1 MRYFSYID
9 GELCAENVP
18 MREIA
23 EKAGT
28 PVYVYSK
35 ETLTRHFQ
43 VLKDCLDGPN
53 ARIAF
58 AIKANSNRAV
68 INTLANLGAGAD
80 TVSEGEI
87 RRALNAGISA
97 DKIVFSGVGKTKNEL
112 EFALKSGI
120 YQINVESAQELETL
134 NEIATSL
141 NIVQKVVLR
150 VNPDVAAGGHEKIST
165 GYASSK
171 FGISSNLCHQLFERA
186 KEYSGVKIVGLA
198 VHIGSQIT
206 QIEPFESAYKVLAQM
221 VHDLRAKGF
230 QIERLDL
237 GGGLAAVYNDEIEGP
252 DLQKYGQMV
261 RDTIGPLNVEIA
273 IEPGRLICAN
283 AGVLLTRA
291 IVTKENGGRD
301 FVVLDAAMNDLMRP
315 ALYEAYHQMLPVNEP
330 IANPNLMPTTI
341 VGPICETGDTFTKD
355 RPVEP
360 INPNDLVAFMSAGAY
375 GFSMASNYNS
385 RPLAAEVMVSGDK
398 WAIVR
403 PRQTY
408 DEMFSQEILPNFQL

>member
-1 MRYFSYID
+1 MRFFSYIN

-23 EKAGT
+23 QEVGT

-35 ETLTRHFQ
+35 ATLERHFN
-43 VLKDCLDGPN
+43 VLKECLEGLN

-58 AIKANSNRAV
+58 AVKANSNRAV
-68 INTLANLGAGAD
+68 INTLGQLGAGAD

-97 DKIVFSGVGKTKNEL
+97 DKIVFSGVGKTRTEL
-112 EFALKSGI
+112 EFAVKTGI
-120 YQINVESAQELETL
+120 YQINIESPQELETL
-134 NEIATSL
+134 NEVATDL
-141 NIVQKVVLR
+141 GRVQNVVLR
-150 VNPDVAAGGHEKIST
+150 INPDVAAGGHEKIST
-165 GYASSK
+165 GYAASK
-171 FGISSNLCHQLFERA
+171 FGISIGRGFELYEFA
-186 KEYSGVKIVGLA
+186 KEMTGVKIVGLA
-198 VHIGSQIT
+198 VHIGSQIS
-206 QIEPFESAYKVLAQM
+206 QIEPFERAYKVLAQM
-221 VHDLRAKGF
+221 AIDLRSKGF
-230 QIERLDL
+230 VVERLDL
-237 GGGLAAVYNDEIEGP
+237 GGGLAAVYNEEIEGP

-261 RDTIGPLNVEIA
+261 RDIIGPLGVEIA

-283 AGVLLTRA
+283 AGALLTRA

-315 ALYEAYHQMLPVNEP
+315 ALYEAYHQMLSVKEP
-330 IANPNLMPTTI
+330 LLNQNQMPTTI
-341 VGPICETGDTFTKD
+341 VGPICETGDTFSKD
-355 RPVEP
+355 RLIEP

-385 RPLAAEVMVSGDK
+385 RPLAAEVMVCGDK
-398 WAIVR
+398 WAIIR

-408 DEMFSQEILPNFQL
+408 DEMYGKEIIPNF

>member
-1 MRYFSYID
+1 MRFFSYIN
-9 GELCAENVP
+9 GELYAESVP

-23 EKAGT
+23 NSVGT
-28 PVYVYSK
+28 PVYIYSK
-35 ETLTRHFQ
+35 ATLERHFE
-43 VLKDCLDGPN
+43 VLRDCLKGVN

-58 AIKANSNRAV
+58 AVKANSNRAV

-97 DKIVFSGVGKTKNEL
+97 DKIVFSGVGKTRAEL
-112 EFALKSGI
+112 EFAVKTGI
-120 YQINVESAQELETL
+120 YQINIESPQELETL
-134 NEIATSL
+134 SEIAAGLGL
-141 NIVQKVVLR
+141 NQKVVLR

-165 GYASSK
+165 GYAASK
-171 FGISSNLCHQLFERA
+171 FGISVARAFELYDRA
-186 KEYSGVKIVGLA
+186 KDLDGVTIVGLA
-198 VHIGSQIT
+198 VHIGSQIS
-206 QIEPFESAYKVLAQM
+206 QIEPFEKAYKVLAQM
-221 VHDLRAKGF
+221 VHDLRANGHLV
-230 QIERLDL
+230 ERIDL
-237 GGGLAAVYNDEIEGP
+237 GGGLAAVYNEEIEGP
-252 DLQKYGQMV
+252 DLPKYGQMV
-261 RDTIGPLNVEIA
+261 CDIFKNLNVEIA

-315 ALYEAYHQMLPVNEP
+315 ALYEAYHQMLPVNESV
-330 IANPNLMPTTI
+330 ANPNLMPTTI

-375 GFSMASNYNS
+375 GFSMASTYNS

-403 PRQTY
+403 PRQTFE
-408 DEMFSQEILPNFQL
+408 EMFGNEVLPEF

>member
-1 MRYFSYID
+1 MRFFSYIN

-23 EKAGT
+23 QEVGT

-35 ETLTRHFQ
+35 ATLERHFN
-43 VLKDCLDGPN
+43 VLKECLEGLN

-58 AIKANSNRAV
+58 AVKANSNRAV
-68 INTLANLGAGAD
+68 INTLGQLGAGAD

-97 DKIVFSGVGKTKNEL
+97 DKIVFSGVGKTRTEL
-112 EFALKSGI
+112 EFAVKTGI
-120 YQINVESAQELETL
+120 YQINIESPQELETL
-134 NEIATSL
+134 NEVATDL
-141 NIVQKVVLR
+141 GRVQNVVLR
-150 VNPDVAAGGHEKIST
+150 INPDVAAGGHEKIST
-165 GYASSK
+165 GYAASK
-171 FGISSNLCHQLFERA
+171 FGISVGRGFELYEFA
-186 KEYSGVKIVGLA
+186 KKMTGVKIVGLA
-198 VHIGSQIT
+198 VHIGSQIS
-206 QIEPFESAYKVLAQM
+206 QIEPFERAYKVLAQM
-221 VHDLRAKGF
+221 AIDLRSKGF
-230 QIERLDL
+230 AVERLDL
-237 GGGLAAVYNDEIEGP
+237 GGGLAAVYNEEIEGP

-261 RDTIGPLNVEIA
+261 RDIIGPLGVEIA

-283 AGVLLTRA
+283 AGALLTRA

-315 ALYEAYHQMLPVNEP
+315 ALYEAYHQMLSVKEP
-330 IANPNLMPTTI
+330 LLNQNQMPTTI
-341 VGPICETGDTFTKD
+341 VGPICETGDTFSKD
-355 RPVEP
+355 RLIEP

-385 RPLAAEVMVSGDK
+385 RPLAAEVMVCGDK
-398 WAIVR
+398 WAIIR

-408 DEMFSQEILPNFQL
+408 DEMYGKEIIPNF